1 MQLLAQNRYLGL
13 QLVVGAVTGGKPRAV
28 QEKLNVALGAMDGR
42 HAHVEREQALG
53 GKEFNRRHERIAAD
67 GGVGHD
73 TALAHQRSR
82 RLKLGLYKRAKR
94 TRRLQA
100 RQHGVDDIRDT
111 RKRHVADSQVDRAAI
126 AELGQLRHVGA
137 LVERH
142 ALVLA
147 KRPIKLSATHI
158 DRNDCGGA
166 ALEQAIGKAARG
178 ASHIEA
184 GKARGIDTKRIE
196 RALELEPAAPN
207 VGNTTLHVQRQ
218 ARRHLKAR

>member
-13 QLVVGAVTGGKPRAV
+13 QLSLGALAGRKPRAV
-28 QEKLNVALGAMDGR
+28 QEKLNVALGAVDGR

-53 GKEFNRRHERIAAD
+53 GKKLDRRRERIATD

-82 RLKLGLYKRAKR
+82 RLKLGFYERAKR
-94 TRRLQA
+94 TEASGTPA
-100 RQHGVDDIRDT
+100 RVDDIRDT

>member
-1 MQLLAQNRYLGL
+1 
-13 QLVVGAVTGGKPRAV
+13 
-28 QEKLNVALGAMDGR
+28 MDGR
-42 HAHVEREQALG
+42 HAHVAREQVLG

-73 TALAHQRSR
+73 AALAHQRSR
-82 RLKLGLYKRAKR
+82 RLKLRLYERAER
-94 TRRLQA
+94 TEASGTPA
-100 RQHGVDDIRDT
+100 RVDDIRDT

-178 ASHIEA
+178 ASHIE
-184 GKARGIDTKRIE
+184 
-196 RALELEPAAPN
+196 
-207 VGNTTLHVQRQ
+207 Q
-218 ARRHLKAR
+218 ARPVGSIQNASSAPSSLSPPRPT